1 MRKNG
6 HMANVSRIG
15 GVFFRS
21 SDPAAT
27 AEWYR
32 THLGVPAEQWDT
44 THGASLG
51 APGHDAVWAAFPA
64 DTDYFGPSAQQFMV
78 NLVTPDIAGTIASL
92 RAAGVEVADQIQES
106 EFGKFAWAVDCDGRR
121 VELWQP

>member
-1 MRKNG
+1 MS
-6 HMANVSRIG
+6 NVARIG

-21 SDPAAT
+21 NNPAAT

-32 THLGVPAEQWDT
+32 THLGVPVEQWDT
-44 THGASLG
+44 THGATLG
-51 APGHDAVWAAFPA
+51 EPGHEAVWAAFAA
-64 DTDYFGPSAQQFMV
+64 DTDYFGPSKQQFMI
-78 NLVTPDIAGTIASL
+78 NLVTPDIVATLESM